1 MSPSTGSVTY
11 VVPSYYSSAHK
22 LHTNRNLPLQRTP
35 IGLSDITRRH
45 GVSSGLRIKREGGS
59 CREWWQQEQLWER
72 GVAPNANRKDLV
84 ILGKVDEI
92 PRTDTLEALRGCQF
106 EAKNDCAILEGSTF
120 QYSYSGYAGPQP
132 GGPKVLPSEVRQLI

>member
-1 MSPSTGSVTY
+1 MIAQRINCIQIAIYPCKEFLLACQTSLAGTVLSGS
-11 VVPSYYSSAHK
+11 
-22 LHTNRNLPLQRTP
+22 
-35 IGLSDITRRH
+35 
-45 GVSSGLRIKREGGS
+45 RIKREGGS

-72 GVAPNANRKDLV
+72 GVAPRANREDLV
-84 ILGKVDEI
+84 VLGKVDEI

-132 GGPKVLPSEVRQLI
+132 GGPKVLPSEVTQLIRMLWSNVC